1 MDQFSDASFNLTT
14 LTTSIVACRRDARSD
29 LKFDIT
35 TMKIRADQAMYDAKS
50 SGKNRIVCRF

>member
-14 LTTSIVACRRDARSD
+14 LSTGIVACRRDAGSD
-29 LKFDIT
+29 LQFDIT
-35 TMKIRADQAMYDAKS
+35 TMQIRADQAMYDAKS